1 VSKGIYVLPNLF
13 TAASLFAAFF
23 GIVSTFN
30 GEYTRAAVAILI
42 SAILDSLD
50 GKIARLTGTTSRFG
64 VEFDSLADCVAFGVT
79 PGALVYA
86 WGLRPFDKLGWL
98 AAFVYVVCAA
108 LRLARFNVQIS
119 TVDSKRF
126 NGLPSPAAAALIA
139 TTILLFGELEID
151 EATRHVPVLIMV
163 FAAGLLM
170 VSGFKYNSFKDAD
183 LYRRQPFYTLVL
195 FILLLVIVASEPEIM
210 LFTVFLVYAG
220 SGPVAAL
227 LALARRPRHAAAAAE
242 SRVGG

>member
-13 TAASLFAAFF
+13 TAASLFAAFY
-23 GIVSTFN
+23 GIVQTFD
-30 GEYTRAAVAILI
+30 GEYTRAAVAILV

-50 GKIARLTGTTSRFG
+50 GKVARLTGTTSRFG
-64 VEFDSLADCVAFGVT
+64 VEFDSLADVVAFGVT

-86 WGLRPFDKLGWL
+86 WGLREFDKLGWL

-139 TTILLFGELEID
+139 TTILLFAYLGID
-151 EATRHVPVLIMV
+151 EATRHVPVLVMV
-163 FAAGLLM
+163 FAAGFLM
-170 VSGFKYNSFKDAD
+170 VSGFKYNSFKDAE

-195 FILLLVIVASEPEIM
+195 FILLLVIVAYEPQIM
-210 LFTVFLVYAG
+210 LFLVFFVYAA

-227 LALARRPRHAAAAAE
+227 FTVARRERGPQPAAE
-242 SRVGG
+242 AR